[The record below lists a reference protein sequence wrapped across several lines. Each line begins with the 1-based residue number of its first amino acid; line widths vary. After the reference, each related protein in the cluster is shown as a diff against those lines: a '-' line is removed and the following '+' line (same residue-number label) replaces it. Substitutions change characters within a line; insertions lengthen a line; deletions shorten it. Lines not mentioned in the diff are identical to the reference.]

1 LLIEDASKLQAARNF
16 CEVANMMQ
24 DREMENEPELSFLK
38 MPSIKMVD
46 LRKISEVS
54 LSSEPGL
61 FSSDEQKTGA
71 GFEQID

>member
-1 LLIEDASKLQAARNF
+1 
-16 CEVANMMQ
+16 
-24 DREMENEPELSFLK
+24 MENEPEISFLK
-38 MPSIKMVD
+38 MPSIKMMD